1 MLLGRA
7 QIAGMIPHTGKMSLL
22 DEVLRWD
29 ESTIRCRTGSHR
41 DADNP
46 LCAGGQLPALCG
58 IEYAAQAM
66 ALHGRLAAL
75 VARTPRAG
83 YIASVSDILC
93 SATRLDQFK
102 HHLLIDAERLAS
114 DEECVLYRFTLS
126 AGGAEFLRGKAV
138 VVLDAQGP
146 PE

>member
-1 MLLGRA
+1 MLLGRV
-7 QIAGMIPHTGKMSLL
+7 QIADMIPHAGKMSLL

-41 DADNP
+41 NADNP

-66 ALHGRLAAL
+66 AVHGRLAA
-75 VARTPRAG
+75 VVTRRPRAG

-93 SATRLDQFK
+93 SATRLDEFK
-102 HHLLIDAERLAS
+102 QHLLIDAERLAS
-114 DEECVLYRFTLS
+114 DEECALYRFALF
-126 AGGAEFLRGKAV
+126 AGGTEFLRGKAV
-138 VVLDAQGP
+138 VVLNAQGP